1 MTTQR
6 TDINEKTVT
15 QYFNAVEEN
24 IKIHGEKTVVFM
36 LVGSFYEM
44 YVKYDKVNDVH
55 FGSLLWELK
64 DVLQANPGE
73 KKFKL
78 VNPNHIIKMWG
89 VQDHHIDIR
98 EQYLL
103 DNGYK
108 VVFYDQEKD
117 EKGAVTSR
125 YLSRISTPGTSIPK
139 DGRLLD
145 TTSNNTSCMIFKLHG
160 IGSRRKISYGY
171 SNYDVLTGHTSIFE
185 GYTENISIDHTTF
198 NELENYIINNNPREL
213 LIVTN
218 VDDNL
223 YDKIKKSVGLMDFDI
238 NKFDFNDI
246 KSKNCFKPEYIKKT
260 IETVYKNSDYFS
272 EFEFYELSTSSL
284 CFLIDYINIYNPLAL
299 EKITSPN
306 IIDNDKLLLANH
318 TLHQLNIISINN
330 NTKGKK
336 LSSVLS
342 SLNNCI
348 TTLGKR
354 KLTYQLL
361 NPTRNINVLNKEY
374 NMIEYILNNPQLIS
388 TTRNALKSI
397 NDTDFLLRK
406 ITMKKYLCSD
416 VLKLYNSLTIFK
428 QLIKTFPHE
437 LLKYTY
443 TFIDKDVIDNEL
455 NNFLNNIDNV
465 LNMKFCNINDIKI
478 DDIDL
483 IKPTDNDNEYDK
495 IRMDYKNKLKLDGLI
510 IKEVNNFLKIELG
523 DNVEYLQDVVYEK
536 TPNDIKITKNRTEK
550 IKELIKKLNFET
562 QRERNTQAKYA
573 FNSRVEDS
581 KTIIK
586 IGISPNIYNI
596 DLNKFIF
603 KSKDKTNNTIQ
614 YKLITENREEIFEL
628 KDKLILMAN
637 NIFTEI
643 TQKII
648 KGYSEKIEKLSNV
661 IGIVDTI
668 ICKAYNAK
676 TMNYC
681 KPIIEDNE
689 KSFVNVKGLRH
700 QLIEQLL
707 TDEKYVTN
715 DIILGKEKGGMLLYG
730 TNAVGKTSFIKAL
743 GISIIMAQAGM
754 YAPAEH
760 FVYKPYN
767 SIYSRILGN
776 DNLHKGL
783 STFQVEVIELK
794 TIVKFADEN
803 SLILGDEICSGT
815 EYDSAISI
823 NARVL
828 QELNKKRST
837 YTFAT
842 HLHELVDPEMSKIIE
857 KDRLYI
863 KHMSVCYDN
872 ITNDLIYERKF
883 KDGNGSSNY
892 GLEVIKPFFSSD
904 FVEDCFDIRNKLLGK
919 DTSLL
924 TKKKS
929 RYNSKILKEEIC
941 ELCKVKKAVD
951 IHHIEEQCNA
961 DENGFIG
968 SVKKNGAYNLVNLC
982 KDCHNSQNEEDPY
995 KIVKKVK
1002 TTNGYKLELKSGH
1015 YV

>member
-1 MTTQR
+1 MIAQR

-24 IKIHGEKTVVFM
+24 EKIHGEKTFVFM
-36 LVGSFYEM
+36 LVGGFYES

-55 FGSLLWELK
+55 FGSPLWELK
-64 DVLQANPGE
+64 DVLRAEPGE

-78 VNPNHIIKMWG
+78 DNPNHIIKMWG

-103 DNGYK
+103 DHGYK
-108 VVFYDQEKD
+108 VVFYRQEKD
-117 EKGAVTSR
+117 SKGNVTGR
-125 YLSRISTPGTSIPK
+125 YLSHISTPGTSIPK
-139 DGRLLD
+139 DGKLLD
-145 TTSNNTSCMIFKLHG
+145 TASNNTSCMIFKLHG
-160 IGSRRKISYGY
+160 KGEKKISYGY

-185 GYTENISIDHTTF
+185 GETENTCIDHTTF
-198 NELENYIINNNPREL
+198 NELENYIINNTPREL

-223 YDKIKKSVGLMDFDI
+223 YDKIKKSVGLMEFDI

-246 KSKNCFKPEYIKKT
+246 KSKNCFKPEYIENT
-260 IETVYKNSDYFS
+260 IKTVYKNSDYFS
-272 EFEFYELSTSSL
+272 GFEFYELSTSSL

-318 TLHQLNIISINN
+318 TLQQLNIISINN
-330 NTKGKK
+330 NTKCKK

-374 NMIEYILNNPQLIS
+374 NMIEYILNNPQLII

-397 NDTDFLLRK
+397 HDTDFLLRK
-406 ITMKKYLCSD
+406 ITLKKYLCSD

-428 QLIKTFPHE
+428 NLMETFPHE
-437 LLKYTY
+437 LLKYIY
-443 TFIDKDVIDNEL
+443 TFIDKDVIDNEI
-455 NNFLNNIDNV
+455 NNFLNNIDNL
-465 LNMKFCNINDIKI
+465 LNMKLCNINDIKI

-483 IKPTDNDNEYDK
+483 IKPKYDNEYDE
-495 IRMDYKNKLKLDGLI
+495 IRKDYKNKLKLDSLI
-510 IKEVNNFLKIELG
+510 IKEVNYFLKTEIGE
-523 DNVEYLQDVVYEK
+523 NVEYLQNHVYEK
-536 TPNDIKITKNRTEK
+536 TQNDIKITKVRTEK
-550 IKELIKKLNFET
+550 VKELLKRLNYDT
-562 QRERNTQAKYA
+562 QSER
-573 FNSRVEDS
+573 SRNNNVES

-586 IGISPNIYNI
+586 INNSPNIYNV
-596 DLNKFIF
+596 DLNDFIF
-603 KSKDKTNNTIQ
+603 KSKDKNNNIIQ
-614 YKLITENREEIFEL
+614 YKLINETREEIFEL
-628 KDKLILMAN
+628 KDKLIVMAN

-648 KGYSEKIEKLSNV
+648 KGYSEKIERLSNIV
-661 IGIVDTI
+661 GIVDTI

-681 KPIIEDNE
+681 KPVIEDNE
-689 KSFVNVKGLRH
+689 KSFVNVNGLRH
-700 QLIEQLL
+700 QLIELLL

-715 DIILGKEKGGMLLYG
+715 DITLGKEKSGMLLYG

-754 YAPAEH
+754 YVPAEH

-815 EYDSAISI
+815 EYESAISI
-823 NARVL
+823 NTRVL
-828 QELNKKRST
+828 KELNKKKST

-842 HLHELVDPEMSKIIE
+842 HLHELVVIPEISEIIE
-857 KDRLYI
+857 KDKLYI
-863 KHMSVCYDN
+863 KHMSVHYDN
-872 ITNDLIYERKF
+872 SISDLIYERKF
-883 KDGNGSSNY
+883 KDGNGSTNY
-892 GLEVIKPFFSSD
+892 GLEVIKKHFSSVD
-904 FVEDCFDIRNKLLGK
+904 NFMEDCFDIRNILLGN

-929 RYNSKILKEEIC
+929 RYNAKVLKEKMC
-941 ELCKVKKAVD
+941 ELCKVKKASD
-951 IHHIEEQCNA
+951 IHHIEEQCKA

-968 SVKKNGAYNLVNLC
+968 SVKKNAAYNLVNLC
-982 KDCHNSQNEEDPY
+982 KDCHKCQNEDEHPY
-995 KIVKKVK
+995 KIIKKVK
-1002 TTNGYKLELKSGH
+1002 TTSGYKLELFSGH